1 VNKLITVL
9 LFSVLLSFPLSG
21 QDTRSV
27 QLANEYYGQGDFDKA
42 ESIYEKL
49 IQNPANIPLIHNNY
63 FFLLLETGQFDE
75 AEAYLINLLKK
86 SPDNIYY
93 HLDMAYLYA
102 QRGDNERAKRKFE
115 EIRVKVQSRPHLVR
129 IVADYMLNKQ
139 FTEEAVK
146 TFMLARKASNNPYE
160 YSLEMANIYR
170 LMNEKDRMVQEY
182 LNYVSQNPG
191 NLKYVQ
197 NTLQNL
203 LTETE
208 ELESLEFLL
217 YDKIQ
222 DNPDDNIYSELL
234 IWVHLQ
240 QRNFYGAFIQARAID
255 KRMESNG
262 SRSLN
267 IGNIALSNN
276 DYENSIKIFSYVIKE
291 YPDTYNY
298 ILARMFLIRSYEQ
311 RVRNTYPVD
320 TQEIRNL
327 VNDYNI
333 FIEELGNNRSALEA
347 KRSKA
352 LLHAFYL
359 DEKDSAIYIL
369 KELIR
374 MPRAGEELVAKSK
387 LDLGNIYILTNE
399 PWESSLLYSQVEK
412 TQKDDLLGYEA
423 KLRNAKLSY
432 FRGDFELAQAHLDI
446 LKQATSR
453 TIANDAMAL
462 SILIRDNTY
471 FDSTQVAMRDY
482 ADVEL
487 LLFQNKD
494 SLAVA
499 KLDSMKQAYPS
510 HPINDEIL
518 WMEARLHRRAG
529 DFEKAVESLQKI
541 VEEHPDDLWGDD
553 AMFTLAEIYERDL
566 QESDKAMELY
576 GEFLKTYRGSIFI
589 VEARKRFRALRGDF
603 DDVDDSL

>member
-1 VNKLITVL
+1 
-9 LFSVLLSFPLSG
+9 
-21 QDTRSV
+21 
-27 QLANEYYGQGDFDKA
+27 
-42 ESIYEKL
+42 
-49 IQNPANIPLIHNNY
+49 
-63 FFLLLETGQFDE
+63 
-75 AEAYLINLLKK
+75 
-86 SPDNIYY
+86 
-93 HLDMAYLYA
+93 
-102 QRGDNERAKRKFE
+102 
-115 EIRVKVQSRPHLVR
+115 
-129 IVADYMLNKQ
+129 
-139 FTEEAVK
+139 
-146 TFMLARKASNNPYE
+146 
-160 YSLEMANIYR
+160 
-170 LMNEKDRMVQEY
+170 
-182 LNYVSQNPG
+182 
-191 NLKYVQ
+191 
-197 NTLQNL
+197 
-203 LTETE
+203 
-208 ELESLEFLL
+208 
-217 YDKIQ
+217 
-222 DNPDDNIYSELL
+222 
-234 IWVHLQ
+234 
-240 QRNFYGAFIQARAID
+240 
-255 KRMESNG
+255 
-262 SRSLN
+262 
-267 IGNIALSNN
+267 
-276 DYENSIKIFSYVIKE
+276 
-291 YPDTYNY
+291 
-298 ILARMFLIRSYEQ
+298 
-311 RVRNTYPVD
+311 
-320 TQEIRNL
+320 
-327 VNDYNI
+327 
-333 FIEELGNNRSALEA
+333 
-347 KRSKA
+347 
-352 LLHAFYL
+352 
-359 DEKDSAIYIL
+359 
-369 KELIR
+369 
-374 MPRAGEELVAKSK
+374 
-387 LDLGNIYILTNE
+387 
-399 PWESSLLYSQVEK
+399 LYSQVEK

-529 DFEKAVESLQKI
+529 DFDKAVESLQKI